1 MRILAWYLAVLIV
14 LLCTKNLQAQDLG
27 IRSYKIEELEKKK
40 IAIEDMEREALKS
53 EVEQINKRMDNGD
66 LTKEEADI
74 LKRKAAEN
82 RARNIE
88 NKLVIIENYIDLL
101 QRNGELDLNLDL
113 ERIEIG
119 FGAGDKD
126 GDKIFGILVN
136 SGNQYK
142 MKYDRRTSSNL
153 IIAFGLNNSLI
164 DGESLQDTPYKVGGS
179 RFFELGYA
187 WQTRVFENT
196 NFVRINYGVSFQFNG
211 LKPKGNTYFV
221 SNGDQTMLEEFDYD
235 LDKSKFRMDNLVFP
249 VHLEFGPSRLK
260 KTDRTMRYSVHKQF
274 RIGLGGY
281 AGFNIGSRQKL
292 KYDRDGDSVKDK
304 LKRGYN
310 TNDFVY
316 GLSAYTG
323 IGEALLYVKYDLN
336 PIFNNAIVDQH
347 NISLGLRFDLK

>member
-1 MRILAWYLAVLIV
+1 MRILACYLVVVIICFCA
-14 LLCTKNLQAQDLG
+14 KNLRAQDMD
-27 IRSYKIEELEKKK
+27 IKNYKIEQLEKKK
-40 IAIEDMEREALKS
+40 KAIEDMEREALKS

-66 LTKEEADI
+66 LNKEEADI

-101 QRNGELDLNLDL
+101 KRNGELDLNMDL

-119 FGAGDKD
+119 FGAGEKG
-126 GDKIFGILVN
+126 GDKIFGIMVN
-136 SGNQYK
+136 SGNQHK
-142 MKYDRRTSSNL
+142 LKYDQRTSSNL
-153 IIAFGLNNSLI
+153 IMAVGLNNAII
-164 DGESLQDTPYKVGGS
+164 DGESFQDTPYKVGGS

-196 NFVRINYGVSFQFNG
+196 NFVRLNYGVSFQFNG
-211 LKPKGNTYFV
+211 LKPKNNNYFV
-221 SNGDQTMLEEFDYD
+221 VNGDQTELEEFDYD

-249 VHLEFGPSRLK
+249 VHLEFGPSKVK
-260 KTDRTMRYSVHKQF
+260 KTDKTIRYSVHKQF
-274 RIGLGGY
+274 RLGLGGY

-304 LKRGYN
+304 LKRDYN

-323 IGEALLYVKYDLN
+323 VGEALLYVKYDLN